1 MTSHDPEDHR
11 QREVPPSALYAAR
24 AVGEAAGATL
34 LEVEVI
40 CSDDDEHRRRAES
53 RKSDVEGLVKPAWA
67 GIVNRE
73 YEPWV
78 REPLVLDSSTISPDT
93 AALSIASR
101 MASLGRVAER

>member
-1 MTSHDPEDHR
+1 
-11 QREVPPSALYAAR
+11 
-24 AVGEAAGATL
+24 
-34 LEVEVI
+34 
-40 CSDDDEHRRRAES
+40 
-53 RKSDVEGLVKPAWA
+53 VKPAWA

-93 AALSIASR
+93 AALRIASR